1 MLFWSLLALMTAAA
15 VFAVLWPLSRMP
27 RIAGETAGVAVYRDQ
42 LAEIEQDRARGVL
55 NAAEADAAKIEVSRR
70 LLGAA
75 AQETPKADVSL
86 SRRRIAAIV
95 ALIGIPLLSLSL
107 YLRLGAPEF
116 PDAPLAP
123 RLAKPIEQQDIGILI
138 GRIEERLERFPEQ
151 GQGWELIAPI
161 YLRVGRTSDAIAAQ
175 ERAIQLL
182 GSTVAREITLGEYIR
197 TAHGKITPEAKA
209 AFERALA
216 LNDKS
221 SPALFYLGLEAEQG
235 GNLADARKYWSRI
248 VEQAGENDQ
257 WRVPAQRRLRLIEQ
271 KQ

>member
-1 MLFWSLLALMTAAA
+1 MLFWSLLALMIAVAA
-15 VFAVLWPLSRMP
+15 FSVLWPLSRMP
-27 RIAGETAGVAVYRDQ
+27 RLAEETAGVAVYRHQ
-42 LAEIEQDRARGVL
+42 LTEIEQDRARGVL
-55 NAAEADAAKIEVSRR
+55 NPAEADAAKIEVSRR

-75 AQETPKADVSL
+75 AREAPKADASV

-95 ALIGIPLLSLSL
+95 ALAGIPLLSLSL
-107 YLRLGAPEF
+107 YLALGAPEV

-151 GQGWELIAPI
+151 GQGWELVAPI
-161 YLRVGRTSDAIAAQ
+161 YLRVGRTGDAIAAQ
-175 ERAIQLL
+175 QRAIQLL
-182 GSTVAREITLGEYIR
+182 GSTVAREIALGEYIR
-197 TAHGKITPEAKA
+197 AAQGRITPEAKA

-221 SPALFYLGLEAEQG
+221 SPALFYLGLEAEQS
-235 GNLADARKYWSRI
+235 GNLAEAQKYWSRI
-248 VEQAGENDQ
+248 VEHASENDQ
-257 WRVPAQRRLRLIEQ
+257 WRIPAQRRLRLIEK